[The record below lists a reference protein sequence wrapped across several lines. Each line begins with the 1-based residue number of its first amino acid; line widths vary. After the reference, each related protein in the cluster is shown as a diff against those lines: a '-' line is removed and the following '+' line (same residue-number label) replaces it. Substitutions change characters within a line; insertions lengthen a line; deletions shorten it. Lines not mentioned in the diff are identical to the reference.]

1 MLANKPKQVR
11 VFIVGVIIII
21 CGGICLADGI
31 KTYDRLVTT
40 KGMDFGK
47 VTVLRVD
54 KDTILIRH
62 SGGTGPLNI
71 DLLPD
76 VVRKDLG
83 LPTRAEI
90 ALQKEEMKKKED
102 ERRRLDLIKAKQALE
117 AQARY
122 DEEQRAKGLIKFQG
136 QWLTQDQI
144 QQEIE
149 AQARYD
155 EEQMA
160 KGLVK
165 YKGQWKTPVEIKEI
179 EAKDRDKAYSARAD
193 ELILLKFQKGARF
206 KIIQS
211 MPAGSLCTL
220 AEWNPVRKGWY
231 YTGETFFML
240 GATSKFFADGI
251 EGNDDLYWAG
261 TYTYTTVQNVEKT
274 VNSYSYDR
282 DLARIAVRVKFSL
295 YDQQEPETTRPS
307 PAIAG
312 SEPILADT
320 ELKAFGSGF
329 LITKDG
335 FLLTNHHVVRKAKQ
349 VKVKTEK
356 GILLARIVA
365 QDPDNDIA
373 LLKIDGE
380 FTPASFAAEKVA
392 KLGQTVFTV
401 GFPMPELQGFSP
413 KVTKGVISSMN
424 GIQDDVRMYQID
436 AAVQP
441 GNSGGP
447 LADENGNILGVVVA
461 RINDAFVAKTTGAIA
476 QNVNYAVKKS
486 YTMAFVDN
494 QPDASKQVQTANDPK
509 NLPFEEAV
517 ERIRKATVLV
527 MVY

>member
-1 MLANKPKQVR
+1 MNTR
-11 VFIVGVIIII
+11 NMVFLIGAALLLLTGV
-21 CGGICLADGI
+21 AAHARI
-31 KTYDRLVTT
+31 KTYPRLTTVNGVTYENVDVSRIED
-40 KGMDFGK
+40 DFIY
-47 VTVLRVD
+47 V
-54 KDTILIRH
+54 IH
-62 SGGTGPLNI
+62 ESGGERI
-71 DLLPD
+71 SFAELPD
-76 VVRKDLG
+76 AVLKDLG
-83 LPTRAEI
+83 LPTREAT
-90 ALQKEEMKKKED
+90 ARKKEKQRKRQAEE
-102 ERRRLDLIKAKQALE
+102 ERLAKERGQKALEQQAEEERLAKERGQKALE
-117 AQARY
+117 AERKF
-122 DEEQRAKGLIKFQG
+122 EEDQQAKG
-136 QWLTQDQI
+136 
-144 QQEIE
+144 
-149 AQARYD
+149 
-155 EEQMA
+155 M
-160 KGLVK
+160 VK
-165 YKGQWKTPVEIKEI
+165 YQEQWKTPAEIKEI
-179 EAKDRDKAYSARAD
+179 EAKERNKAYSTRAD
-193 ELILLKFQKGARF
+193 ELVLSKFKKGVPF

-211 MPAGSLCTL
+211 TPQGALCKL
-220 AEWNPVRKGWY
+220 AEWDRVLEGWY

-240 GATSKFFADGI
+240 GVTSKALADG
-251 EGNDDLYWAG
+251 EKYKDDLYWAG
-261 TYTYTTVQNVEKT
+261 THTYTTVQNIERT

-282 DLARIAVRVKFSL
+282 DLARLAVIIKFNL
-295 YDQQEPETTRPS
+295 YDQQETETTKPS
-307 PAIAG
+307 PAIAS

-335 FLLTNHHVVRKAKQ
+335 FLLTNHHVVSKAKQ

-356 GILLARIVA
+356 GFFQARIVS

-373 LLKIDGE
+373 LLKIEGE
-380 FTPASFAAEKVA
+380 FTPVSFAADKVA
-392 KLGQTVFTV
+392 KLGQTIFTV

-461 RINDAFVAKTTGAIA
+461 RINDAYVAKTTGTIA

-494 QPDASKQVQTANDPK
+494 QPDASKQVQTASDPK
-509 NLPFEEAV
+509 KLPFEDAV